1 MALMERQ
8 HEERIYRLQSELD
21 ESRESM
27 VLLKKNEAVVDVY
40 KKKVDQMGDLRI
52 EISQANE
59 RIAQLNAENE
69 LLQQDKDNQR
79 VLEEMVEKL

>member
-40 KKKVDQMGDLRI
+40 KKKVD
-52 EISQANE
+52 
-59 RIAQLNAENE
+59 
-69 LLQQDKDNQR
+69 
-79 VLEEMVEKL
+79 